1 MIAEEAQVRR
11 SMYVGYYKRYVGYGN
26 IRFTRVVRPD
36 EDQRAY
42 VYSRK
47 QKRWLESEDHAYV
60 WEDMDYIKIDQEEA
74 ERIIQE

>member
-1 MIAEEAQVRR
+1 MIAEEAEVRR
-11 SMYVGYYKRYVGYGN
+11 SMYVGYYKRYVEYGN

-47 QKRWLESEDHAYV
+47 QKKVA
-60 WEDMDYIKIDQEEA
+60 
-74 ERIIQE
+74 